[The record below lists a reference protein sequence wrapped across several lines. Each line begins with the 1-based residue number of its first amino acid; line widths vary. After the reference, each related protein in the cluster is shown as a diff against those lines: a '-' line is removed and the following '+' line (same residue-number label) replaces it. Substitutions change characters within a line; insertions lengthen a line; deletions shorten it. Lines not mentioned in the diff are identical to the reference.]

1 MVAVLVDK
9 LRGNGKGKEA
19 AMQRRRSEKYTI
31 YGLDIPS
38 DLNLLMPDT
47 DRVMPR
53 LWPAC

>member
-19 AMQRRRSEKYTI
+19 AMQRRRSGKYTI
-31 YGLDIPS
+31 YGLDVPS
-38 DLNLLMPDT
+38 DLNLLMPDS

-53 LWPAC
+53 LWSAC